1 MSGLNCYVVSY
12 DIMDRKRLCRVH
24 TAMKGFGQPVHYSV
38 FRCDLTAKGRV
49 EMVAVLSELIKL
61 DEDRI
66 MIIDMGSTEGGVED
80 RIEFLGVH
88 HDDKEEKFIIV

>member
-49 EMVAVLSELIKL
+49 EMVAVL
-61 DEDRI
+61 
-66 MIIDMGSTEGGVED
+66 T
-80 RIEFLGVH
+80 
-88 HDDKEEKFIIV
+88 

>member
-1 MSGLNCYVVSY
+1 M
-12 DIMDRKRLCRVH
+12 
-24 TAMKGFGQPVHYSV
+24 
-38 FRCDLTAKGRV
+38 

-66 MIIDMGSTEGGVED
+66 MIINMGSTEGGVED

-88 HDDKEEKFIIV
+88 HEDKEEKFIIV